1 MKILL
6 TLLTFAVCAAPVS
19 AQTWPSKPIT
29 FVVGSPP
36 GGGTDFVARIL
47 SDHLSKALKQPIVI
61 LNRPGASGNIGTES
75 VMRAPA
81 DGYTWLIQY
90 SGYHVGNPALFPDLR
105 WSPTKDFTGVAMLM
119 RGPHVIAVNA
129 ALPVRTLKELIDYGR
144 KGKGLFYASAG
155 QGAIQHIAGEMFGQA
170 TQVPVTH
177 VPYKGAGPAVIDLI
191 GGQVDMFITTP
202 PSVLGYAKAGKLK
215 LLAVT
220 ANKRHPALPTVPTSA
235 QAGLAGYEVESWFAM
250 FAASAMPKEI
260 VAAMSAAV
268 RKVVESE
275 GYRNQIEEQGGYAAY
290 MDPAAIDGFVQKEL
304 SAWAKIIHGANIKAE

>member
-1 MKILL
+1 MRWFLALL
-6 TLLTFAVCAAPVS
+6 ALGAALSPVS

-36 GGGTDFVARIL
+36 GGGTDFIARLL
-47 SDHLSKALKQPIVI
+47 SNHLSRLLKQPII
-61 LNRPGASGNIGTES
+61 IFNKPGASGNIGTEA
-75 VMRAPA
+75 VLRASA

-105 WSPTKDFTGVAMLM
+105 WSPARDFTGVAMLM
-119 RGPHVIAVNA
+119 RAPHVIAVNG
-129 ALPVRTLKELIDYGR
+129 ALPVRTLKEFIDYGR

-191 GGQVDMFITTP
+191 SGQVDMFITTP
-202 PSVLGYAKAGKLK
+202 PSVMGHAKSGKLK

-220 ANKRHPALPTVPTSA
+220 ANKRHPALPSIPTSA
-235 QAGLAGYEVESWFAM
+235 QAGLPGYEVESWFAI
-250 FAASAMPKEI
+250 FATTATPKEI
-260 VAAMSAAV
+260 VSGMSAEI

-275 GYRNQIEEQGGYAAY
+275 GFRRQVEEQGGFASY
-290 MDPAAIDGFVQKEL
+290 MDPATLNGFVLKEL
-304 SAWAKIIHGANIKAE
+304 SAWAKIIRSANIKPE

>member
-1 MKILL
+1 MKLL
-6 TLLTFAVCAAPVS
+6 ASLLVFAFSIPQAF

-61 LNRPGASGNIGTES
+61 LNKPGASGNIGTES

-105 WSPTKDFTGVAMLM
+105 WSPTKDFTGAAMLM

-129 ALPVRTLKELIDYGR
+129 GLPVRTLKELIDYGR

-191 GGQVDMFITTP
+191 SGQVDMFITTP
-202 PSVLGYAKAGKLK
+202 PSVLGHAKAGKLK

-220 ANKRHPALPTVPTSA
+220 ANKRHPALPSIPTSA
-235 QAGLAGYEVESWFAM
+235 EAGLPGYEVESWFAM
-250 FAASAMPKEI
+250 FVSSATPKEI
-260 VAAMSAAV
+260 VASMSAQV

-275 GYRNQIEEQGGYAAY
+275 SYRKQIEEHGAYATY
-290 MDPAAIDGFVQKEL
+290 MDPATLNGFVQKEL

>member
-1 MKILL
+1 MLL
-6 TLLTFAVCAAPVS
+6 AIALSPVS
-19 AQTWPSKPIT
+19 AQTWPSRPIT

-36 GGGTDFVARIL
+36 GGGTDFVARVL
-47 SDHLSKALKQPIVI
+47 SDHLAKVLKQPIII
-61 LNRPGASGNIGTES
+61 LNKPGASGNIGTEA

-81 DGYTWLIQY
+81 NGYTWLIQY
-90 SGYHVGNPALFPDLR
+90 SGYHVGNPALFPGLR

-119 RGPHVIAVNA
+119 RGPHVIAVSA
-129 ALPVRTLKELIDYGR
+129 TLPVRTLKELIDYGR

-191 GGQVDMFITTP
+191 SGQVDMFITTP
-202 PSVLGYAKAGKLK
+202 PSVLGHAKSGKLK

-220 ANKRHPALPTVPTSA
+220 SNKRHPYMPSIPTSA
-235 QAGLAGYEVESWFAM
+235 EAGLPGYEVESWFAI
-250 FAASAMPKEI
+250 FAASATPKEI
-260 VAAMSAAV
+260 VSGMSAQI

-275 GYRNQIEEQGGYAAY
+275 GFRKQVEEQGGFASY
-290 MDPAAIDGFVQKEL
+290 MDPATLDGFVLKEL
-304 SAWAKIIHGANIKAE
+304 SAWAKIIRSANIKAE

>member
-1 MKILL
+1 MRWLL
-6 TLLTFAVCAAPVS
+6 TLLAVALSPVT

-36 GGGTDFVARIL
+36 GGGTDFVARLL
-47 SDHLSKALKQPIVI
+47 SDHLSKILKQPIII
-61 LNRPGASGNIGTES
+61 LNKPGASGNIGTEA

-81 DGYTWLIQY
+81 NGYTWLIQY

-191 GGQVDMFITTP
+191 SGQVDMFITTP
-202 PSVLGYAKAGKLK
+202 PSVLGHAKSGKLK

-220 ANKRHPALPTVPTSA
+220 ANKRHPALPSIPTSA
-235 QAGLAGYEVESWFAM
+235 EAGLPGYEVESWFAI
-250 FAASAMPKEI
+250 FAPSATPKEI
-260 VAAMSAAV
+260 VSGMSANI
-268 RKVVESE
+268 RKVVE
-275 GYRNQIEEQGGYAAY
+275 GKGFRKQIEEQGGFAAY
-290 MDPAAIDGFVQKEL
+290 MDPVTLNAFVLKEL
-304 SAWAKIIHGANIKAE
+304 SAWAKIIRSANIKPE